1 MLRNLLAGERP
12 ITAILLFLLLMLFVV
27 LPLSSGGML
36 QVMSRVTLTV
46 VLLFT
51 LVTMARRHGRLAGLG
66 LLVVTAVGLD
76 WLQFALP
83 SRATAVIGG
92 ALAIGGVL
100 ALTVLLLIR
109 VLGEGKVT
117 WHRIN
122 GAIAVHLLVAVLF
135 AIAYGVLAALSDGA
149 FTVAGAERPDAG
161 WGGFLYFSLVT
172 LTTVGYGDITAVHP
186 MARSL
191 ATLEALVGQLYPV
204 ILIARLVSLEI
215 EHRRSA

>member
-1 MLRNLLAGERP
+1 MLRSLFAGERS
-12 ITAILLFLLLMLFVV
+12 ITAILLFLLVMLFVV
-27 LPLSSGGML
+27 LPLSRGGML

-92 ALAIGGVL
+92 ALAVGGVL
-100 ALTVLLLIR
+100 ALTVLLLVK
-109 VLGEGKVT
+109 VLGEGRVT

-135 AIAYGVLAALSDGA
+135 AIAYGMLAGLESGA
-149 FTVAGAERPDAG
+149 FTVGSGEQPDAG

-191 ATLEALVGQLYPV
+191 ATLEALIGQLYPA

>member
-1 MLRNLLAGERP
+1 MLRSLFAGERP
-12 ITAILLFLLLMLFVV
+12 ITAILLFLLMMLFVV
-27 LPLSSGGML
+27 LPLSHGGTL

-66 LLVVTAVGLD
+66 LLVFTAVGLD

-83 SRATAVIGG
+83 SRATAVISG
-92 ALAIGGVL
+92 ALAVGGVL
-100 ALTVLLLIR
+100 ALTVLLLVK
-109 VLGEGKVT
+109 VLGEGRVT

-135 AIAYGVLAALSDGA
+135 AIAYGVLAGLEDGA
-149 FTVAGAERPDAG
+149 FTIGSGERPEAG

-191 ATLEALVGQLYPV
+191 ATLEALVGQLYPA

-215 EHRRSA
+215 EHRRNP